1 MPRRFD
7 KVLVANRGEIAVR
20 VIRGIQEAGLKAV
33 AVYSDIDRGA
43 MHVRCADE
51 AVAIGGNAPLESY
64 LNVSK
69 IIDACKRSGAGA
81 VHPGYGFLSE
91 KEILPRSLAEAEIY
105 FIGPPASAMEAMG
118 LKTSAR
124 DLMRAA
130 NVPIVPGTDGPVED
144 PQEALRFARTIGFPV
159 LIKAT
164 AGGGGKGM
172 RAVHDPDTFLSD
184 FSACQREAANAFG
197 DGRVFVEKLILQPR
211 HVEFQI
217 LADEHGQVRHLFER
231 DCSIQRRHQKVIE
244 ETPCPVLR
252 PEVRQAMGKVACAAA
267 AAVGYVNAGTVEF
280 LIDADQNFYFLEM
293 NTRLQVEHPITEMIT
308 GMDLVAAQIA
318 IAQGH
323 PIPWTQEELSSR
335 GHSIECRVYAEDP
348 TQNFLPCPGP
358 ITTLRAPAGP
368 FVRNDGGYE
377 SGDAVPMFYDPL
389 ISKLVVWGQDRPQA
403 LARMKRALRDYVV
416 EGIKHNIGFHLEVL
430 DDPAFVSGHYDT
442 SFIPSRKAAGAS
454 LIAIPDAQTQRTATI
469 AAALHAHLSTNQ
481 PANTS
486 NNTNPNTNA
495 PTTDASPW
503 RLTSR
508 LKRLNLL

>member
-1 MPRRFD
+1 MTTRRFD

-20 VIRGIQEAGLKAV
+20 VIRGVQEAGLKAV
-33 AVYSDIDRGA
+33 AVYSDIDRDA

-51 AVAIGGNAPLESY
+51 AVYIGGNAPSESY
-64 LNVSK
+64 LNIPK
-69 IIDACKRSGAGA
+69 LIDACRRTGAGA

-91 KEILPRSLAEAEIY
+91 KEAFAAALAEAKLILL
-105 FIGPPASAMEAMG
+105 GPPASAMEAMG
-118 LKTSAR
+118 LKTRAR

-130 NVPIVPGTDGPVED
+130 GVPIVPGTDGPVSD
-144 PQEALRFARTIGFPV
+144 PNQALVFAHQIGFPV

-172 RAVHDPDTFLSD
+172 RTVYDPETFIAD
-184 FSACQREAANAFG
+184 FSACEREATNAFG
-197 DGRVFVEKLILQPR
+197 DGRVFVEKFIVKPR

-217 LADEHGQVRHLFER
+217 LADEHGNVRHLFER

-252 PEVRQAMGKVACAAA
+252 DEVRQAMGAVAVRAA
-267 AAVGYVNAGTVEF
+267 AAVGYVGAGTVEF

-308 GMDLVAAQIA
+308 GIDLVAAQIS

-323 PIPWTQEELSSR
+323 PIPWSQESLTRR

-348 TQNFLPCPGP
+348 EQNFLPSPGP
-358 ITTLRAPAGP
+358 IHILRSPAGP
-368 FVRNDGGYE
+368 FVRNDAGYE

-389 ISKLVVWGQDRPQA
+389 VSKLVVWGEDRAQA
-403 LARMKRALRDYVV
+403 VARMKRALRDYVIA
-416 EGIKHNIGFHLEVL
+416 GIRHNIPFHLAVL
-430 DDPAFVSGHYDT
+430 DDPDFLSGHYDT
-442 SFIPSRKAAGAS
+442 SFIATHRAEGGVHF
-454 LIAIPDAQTQRTATI
+454 LAQHSDEEKTLATI
-469 AAALHAHLSTNQ
+469 AAALHLHLSANK
-481 PANTS
+481 PAS
-486 NNTNPNTNA
+486 AGAAA
-495 PTTDASPW
+495 PAASSDASPW

-508 LKRLNLL
+508 LKRLHLT